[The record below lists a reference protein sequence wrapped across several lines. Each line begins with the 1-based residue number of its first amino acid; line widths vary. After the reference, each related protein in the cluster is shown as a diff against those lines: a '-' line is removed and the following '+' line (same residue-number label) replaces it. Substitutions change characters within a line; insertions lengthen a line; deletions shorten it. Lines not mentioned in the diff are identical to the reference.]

1 VTGYCR
7 RWHDAILQL
16 EGGKDMFGV
25 TLQPMTQTTSGSFD
39 KTGDSN
45 RRSAELT
52 VKGLLA
58 QIAKTRVTPRSRG
71 LFLNRLINTSPTRLR
86 CLTMINEKQR
96 IKVAGARAL
105 KLLSLTRTDAI
116 AFSHFHCR

>member
-16 EGGKDMFGV
+16 EGGKDV
-25 TLQPMTQTTSGSFD
+25 RCDSSAHDPNYERILRQTWRF
-39 KTGDSN
+39 N

-52 VKGLLA
+52 VEGLLA

-71 LFLNRLINTSPTRLR
+71 LFF
-86 CLTMINEKQR
+86 KQ
-96 IKVAGARAL
+96 VN
-105 KLLSLTRTDAI
+105 
-116 AFSHFHCR
+116 

>member
-1 VTGYCR
+1 MAR
-7 RWHDAILQL
+7 RDPAIRGRKRYVRCDSPAHDPHYERILRQNWR
-16 EGGKDMFGV
+16 F
-25 TLQPMTQTTSGSFD
+25 
-39 KTGDSN
+39 N

-52 VKGLLA
+52 VEGLLA

-86 CLTMINEKQR
+86 CLTMINEQQR
-96 IKVAGARAL
+96 IKVVAGARTKRDVKQEGPAL

-116 AFSHFHCR
+116 A